1 MINFKHSAF
10 FCLACIVATAVPAQ
24 AQTSRGTVNGI
35 VTDASGATLPNAM
48 VRLTNNDTNQSRST
62 TTNDAGLYR
71 FDAVDPGTYEV
82 NVSATGFRAFEARTL
97 PVQAGQ
103 LASVDAQLQIG
114 DTSSSV
120 EVTAGVA
127 LLQTEAPV
135 RGGSIS
141 TKNVVELPIQSRN
154 PNLIALTLPGVSTN
168 RFGLGIAT
176 FSVNGS
182 RGRSNNFL
190 LDGTENNDISVAGQ
204 AFQVT
209 NPDAVQEISV
219 QTGNY
224 DAEYGRAGGAV
235 VNTITRSGTNAYHGT
250 AGYLIESTRFD
261 AITTIQALDPE
272 VQKRGHPLA
281 GTDQWFSGTF
291 GGKIIRDRTFFFG
304 SYQEERQNSSSQVAL
319 VTLSP
324 AGRATLNRL
333 FPAGT
338 NANVDLYNKIT
349 GAVNATGQFFPVDLG
364 AGRGSAEFGT
374 ALYAYPQTLRDRFM
388 LGRLDHRISDK
399 DQLSVRY
406 GFDSQISP
414 TGGGTNFP
422 GFFTSFGQRYNN
434 SVITETHVFSPAF
447 TNELRLPYNRIEFGF
462 PIDASNPLGQTLPR
476 IAFTG
481 TSLNSLG
488 VSTSFPQGRIAN
500 NYGLQDTV
508 SYTRGSHTLRAGLD
522 LLDQRSRQAAP
533 FAPRGQL
540 SYRSSTGFSSFAN
553 FVDDFGGSNGL
564 AARDF
569 GSAIYYPILFRQA
582 YFLQDRWR
590 ATSALTLTLGVRYEN
605 FGVPINT
612 LRTPAYTGLFN
623 VDPVTFTGPFSQPNK
638 VQPDNNNFAPTVGI
652 AYAPA
657 KTDGPL
663 GWIFGQKHGVFRA
676 GYQIGY
682 DSFFNNIASNAAV
695 SSPNILSTQ
704 TDSIVSATAPRG
716 LASLSS
722 KFPLVA
728 RAPSPL
734 DVQQLAITNLVNPY
748 YQRWSGGIQRE
759 LPGGMVLDVSYVGT
773 KGTKLFLNEEANPLV
788 PASLRITPQ
797 TATPILAAQLSGRL
811 DNLQGQRTVRGN
823 SGSSTYHS
831 GQLSVQRR
839 FSSGVTFSG
848 AYTYSKLIDYG
859 GEIFSLFPGASG
871 SSLPVIPEVLGGLPR
886 ERAVSIFDRTH
897 RAVFSYVY
905 ELPIFKTQRG
915 FTGRVLGGWQLSG
928 ITTFE
933 SGVPYTI
940 FNGINPDAIAGG
952 NDRPDFNPAGLPRTR
967 AVPDSSSPTG
977 FINVDTGNPIDRSQA
992 RYIGLPVGSGRTGN
1006 LGRNTERTPGI
1017 NNFDLTVSKSFRI
1030 SERVSLQLRTEFFD
1044 VFNHPQHTVPGV
1056 SPFSPGELSSA
1067 IVNDVFNGAP
1077 GQFMDPSFAES
1088 AARVVRYH
1096 LKIVF

>member
-1 MINFKHSAF
+1 MLNLKH
-10 FCLACIVATAVPAQ
+10 LAAATLLLSLVAPAQ
-24 AQTSRGTVNGI
+24 AQTSRGTVSGI
-35 VTDASGATLPNAM
+35 VTDASGATLPNAA
-48 VRLTNNDTNQSRST
+48 VKLTNKETNQSRAT
-62 TTNDAGLYR
+62 TTNDSGLYR
-71 FDAVDPGTYEV
+71 FDAIDPGTYEL
-82 NVSATGFRAFEARTL
+82 NVSATGFRSFDTRTL

-103 LASVDAQLQIG
+103 LASVDAQLQVG
-114 DTSSSV
+114 DTSTSV

-135 RGGSIS
+135 RGGTIA
-141 TKNVVELPIQSRN
+141 TKSVVELPIQSRN

-168 RFGLGIAT
+168 RFGLGSST

-209 NPDAVQEISV
+209 NPDAVQEVSV

-261 AITTIQALDPE
+261 AITTIQAIDPA
-272 VQKRGHPLA
+272 VQKRGHPLP

-291 GGKIIRDRTFFFG
+291 GGKVIRDRTFFFG
-304 SYQEERQNSSSQVAL
+304 SYQEERQVSSSQVAL
-319 VTLSP
+319 GTLSP
-324 AGRATLNRL
+324 AGRSTLNSV

-338 NANVDLYNKIT
+338 NANVDLYNKLT
-349 GAVNATGQFFPVDLG
+349 SGVNATGQLFPVDLG
-364 AGRGSAEFGT
+364 PGRPSVEFGT
-374 ALYAYPQTLRDRFM
+374 ALLAYPQKLRDRFM

-399 DQLSVRY
+399 DQLSMRW
-406 GFDSQISP
+406 GFDSQVSP

-422 GFFTSFGQRYNN
+422 GFFTGFGQRYNN
-434 SVITETHVFSPAF
+434 AVITETHVFSPSL
-447 TNELRLPYNRIEFGF
+447 TNEFRLPYNRIEFGF
-462 PIDASNPLGQTLPR
+462 PNDASNPAGQTQPR

-481 TSLNSLG
+481 TSLSSLG
-488 VSTSFPQGRIAN
+488 VSTSFPQGRVAN
-500 NYGLQDTV
+500 NYGFQDTV
-508 SYTRGSHTLRAGLD
+508 SYTRGSHTFRAGLD

-540 SYRSSTGFSSFAN
+540 TYKLSTGYSAFAN
-553 FVDDFGGSNGL
+553 FVDDFGGSNGV

-569 GSAIYYPILFRQA
+569 GSAIYYPSLFRQA
-582 YFLQDRWR
+582 YFVQDRWR

-612 LRTPAYTGLFN
+612 LRTPAFTGLFN

-638 VQPDNNNFAPTVGI
+638 VKADNNNFAPTVGI
-652 AYAPA
+652 AWAPA
-657 KTDGPL
+657 TTDGPL

-695 SSPNILSTQ
+695 SSPNIVATQ
-704 TDSIVSATAPRG
+704 TDSIVTATAPRG
-716 LASLSS
+716 LAALSTR
-722 KFPLVA
+722 FPLVA
-728 RAPSPL
+728 RPPSPL
-734 DVQQLAITNLVNPY
+734 DSQTLVINNLVNPY

-797 TATPILAAQLSGRL
+797 TATPIPAAQQSGRL
-811 DNLQGQRTVRGN
+811 DNLQGSRTVRGN
-823 SGSSTYHS
+823 SGSSDYHS

-839 FSSGVTFSG
+839 FSGGVTFSG
-848 AYTYSKLIDYG
+848 AYTYAKLIDFG
-859 GEIFSLFPGASG
+859 GEIFTLNPGGTG
-871 SSLPVIPEVLGGLPR
+871 SSLPVIPEVLGGLQR

-905 ELPIFKTQRG
+905 ELPFMKAQRG
-915 FTGRVLGGWQLSG
+915 FTGRALGGWQLSG

-940 FNGINPDAIAGG
+940 FNGVNPDAIAGA
-952 NDRPDFNPAGLPRTR
+952 NDRPDFNPSGLPRTR
-967 AVPDSSSPTG
+967 AIPDSSSPTK
-977 FINVDTGNPIDRSQA
+977 FTNVDTGAPIDPSQA
-992 RYIGLPVGSGRTGN
+992 RYIGLPAGSGRTGN

-1017 NNFDLTVSKSFRI
+1017 NNFDLTVVKSFRV
-1030 SERVSLQLRTEFFD
+1030 SERVHLQLRAEFFD
-1044 VFNHPQHTVPGV
+1044 VFNHPQHTVPSV
-1056 SPFSPGELSSA
+1056 SAFGTPESQGAAA

-1077 GQFMDPSFAES
+1077 GQFMDPRFADS
-1088 AARVVRYH
+1088 AARVVRYQ